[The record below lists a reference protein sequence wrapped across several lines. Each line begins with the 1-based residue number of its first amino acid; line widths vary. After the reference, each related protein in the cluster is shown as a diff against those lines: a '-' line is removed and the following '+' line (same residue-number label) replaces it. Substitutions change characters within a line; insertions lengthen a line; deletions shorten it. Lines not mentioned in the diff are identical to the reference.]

1 MSPVF
6 APIFQAYYLFR
17 FLTIVLVCLVIMAKG
32 QMSIAW
38 LSYFFLTIFGDTN
51 NYLGVCMC
59 DLKKGDS
66 QIFYKGGG

>member
-1 MSPVF
+1 MFGNYGEGSDV
-6 APIFQAYYLFR
+6 Y
-17 FLTIVLVCLVIMAKG
+17 CLAE
-32 QMSIAW
+32 
-38 LSYFFLTIFGDTN
+38 LFFLTIFGDTN

>member
-1 MSPVF
+1 
-6 APIFQAYYLFR
+6 
-17 FLTIVLVCLVIMAKG
+17 MAKG